1 MVLLSRV
8 EFAVTDFKKS
18 LDFYQSLGFRLKSDK
33 VNFSWGQL
41 AVFDAG
47 AAEVAISKNPKS
59 PSFDTGKK
67 SAGVVLMVED
77 VDNFYSQLKEAGIR
91 PDAAP
96 LDNPFGFRS
105 FSVRDPDGFRLEFSK
120 SIL

>member
-1 MVLLSRV
+1 MVFLSRV

-18 LDFYQSLGFRLKSDK
+18 LDFYASLGFRLKSDK

-41 AVFDAG
+41 AVFEAG
-47 AAEVAISKNPKS
+47 SAEVAIARNPKS

-67 SAGVVLMVED
+67 SAGVVFVVED
-77 VDNFYSQLKEAGIR
+77 VDNFYAQLKEAGIR

-105 FSVRDPDGFRLEFSK
+105 FSVRDPDGFRLEFSQ
-120 SIL
+120 SIF